1 MKDRLIMAG
10 GYLLAGLVSCI
21 ALAAVATAMESE
33 PPLPVTAA
41 SQEAESVRAAAVA
54 VDPVPQV
61 GEGRF
66 P

>member
-1 MKDRLIMAG
+1 MKDRLIRAG

-33 PPLPVTAA
+33 PLLPVTAA
-41 SQEAESVRAAAVA
+41 SQEAESVHAAAGATALVL
-54 VDPVPQV
+54 QE
-61 GEGRF
+61 GERRS